1 MTAIAQ
7 FLPGAVAEVGKI
19 KIGTLGPPVSGRNG
33 SYNPMVRLD
42 EFLITTLDRDRSGVL
57 VPDEPLMDSLAPY
70 RDKVGGKLR
79 TIPVMFL
86 SNTIADSLRS
96 RYEWWVGRSK
106 IGASTS
112 DLIDGDGPTDP
123 EKVTVSWY
131 ADPATGAVLKEPRT
145 ERMTHAHLQM
155 KIGAGD
161 KARPLFSLATT
172 ISVMIASN
180 AASFGGVYKFRTK
193 GWHSSNQLLGS
204 LQHIKSITCGIL
216 RGPVFHLVVAPRQVF
231 GGGQAS
237 IAQVVRVDIR
247 GNDLKQLRDDAVAGV
262 RYELENLRT
271 VRAAEAQ
278 FRALGR
284 HEESD
289 DDDEPLALPAASK
302 PGEAA
307 DYDLEREDLME
318 RLRQAGA
325 SSTSLQGQSL
335 AQLRESAALLPK

>member
-7 FLPGAVAEVGKI
+7 FLPGTVAEVGKI
-19 KIGTLGPPVSGRNG
+19 KIGTLGPPKKTAGGATYS
-33 SYNPMVRLD
+33 PMVRLD
-42 EFLITTLDRDRSGVL
+42 EFLVTTLDRDRDGVL
-57 VPDEPLMDSLAPY
+57 VPDRPLMDSLAPY
-70 RDKVGGKLR
+70 RDKDGGRLR

-86 SNTIADSLRS
+86 SNVIADNLRS

-106 IGASTS
+106 IGAATS

-123 EKVTVSWY
+123 EGVTVTWY
-131 ADPATGAVLKEPRT
+131 ADPKTGQPLPQPRT
-145 ERMTHAHLQM
+145 EPMTHAHLQQQ
-155 KIGAGD
+155 IGAGD

-172 ISVMIASN
+172 LSVMIASN

-204 LQHIKSITCGIL
+204 LKHIKSITCGVL
-216 RGPVFHLVVAPRQVF
+216 RGPVFNLVVAPKQVF

-237 IAQVVRVDIR
+237 VAQVVRLDIR
-247 GNDLKQLRDDAVAGV
+247 GNDLKQLREDAMAGV
-262 RYELENLRT
+262 RYELENMRT

-278 FRALGR
+278 FRALTR
-284 HEESD
+284 HDED
-289 DDDEPLALPAASK
+289 DDDELLALPAAK
-302 PGEAA
+302 QQPGEP

-325 SSTSLQGQSL
+325 KDAAIKGQSL
-335 AQLRESAALLPK
+335 AQLRESVALLPK